1 MFDGNDCLLK
11 VSGITK
17 RLHDYFA
24 LRDISVNLNRGE
36 VHVILG
42 ENGAGKT
49 TLVRLLTGDIMSDQG
64 NISILGKEVKIES
77 PQHARSLGISVAHQ
91 DFALFPEMS
100 VVANLFLFQ
109 NPRQGS
115 LAISSMAVERAKSF
129 LSELGFLA
137 KVDLRN
143 KVSNLS
149 AGQRK
154 QLQIASA
161 IIQDSPI
168 VILDDPTSYLSD
180 GERSCL
186 FEIINRLKNQGK
198 GILYACHRV
207 DEAKR
212 LADRVIVL
220 RDGEIATS
228 IEDKGLVTS
237 ANLLRG
243 MIGVI
248 FRLRAAPGLP
258 IERVSTNV
266 ELELGYKPKALMGSN
281 SLYED
286 IIHPED
292 RQKAENLR

>member
-11 VSGITK
+11 VSDITK
-17 RLHDYFA
+17 RLNDYFT
-24 LRDISVNLNRGE
+24 LNNVSLDLNRGE
-36 VHVILG
+36 VQVLLG

-49 TLVRLLTGDIMSDQG
+49 TLVRLLTGDIRPDRG
-64 NISILGKEVKIES
+64 RISILGKEVKIKN

-91 DFALFPEMS
+91 DFILFPGMS
-100 VVANLFLFQ
+100 VVANLYLFQ
-109 NPRQGS
+109 DPSRGS
-115 LAISSMAVERAKSF
+115 LTVGNTDVERAKSF
-129 LSELGFLA
+129 LSELDFLA
-137 KVDLRN
+137 KVNLRD

-161 IIQDSPI
+161 IIQNAPI
-168 VILDDPTSYLSD
+168 LILDDPTSYLSD
-180 GERSCL
+180 EERACL
-186 FEIINRLKNQGK
+186 FEVINGLRNQGK

-212 LADRVIVL
+212 VADRVVVL

-228 IEDKGLVTS
+228 IEDRSLVSS

-258 IERVSTNV
+258 IERVSTNTN
-266 ELELGYKPKALMGSN
+266 GYMS
-281 SLYED
+281 
-286 IIHPED
+286 
-292 RQKAENLR
+292 